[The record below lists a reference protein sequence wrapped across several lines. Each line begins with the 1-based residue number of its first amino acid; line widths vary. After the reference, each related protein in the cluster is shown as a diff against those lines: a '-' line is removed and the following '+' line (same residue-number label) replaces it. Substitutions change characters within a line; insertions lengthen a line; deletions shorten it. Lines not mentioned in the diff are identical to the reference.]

1 MHNWHCHSLAKLTSP
16 TNVTVVL
23 HCVRLACGRAIP
35 EYVVPR
41 INVCVSQMREFMR
54 FIKCTQGL
62 NVNNTSQN
70 LAQASKGSSQG
81 RSNYND

>member
-54 FIKCTQGL
+54 FIKCTQG
-62 NVNNTSQN
+62 
-70 LAQASKGSSQG
+70 QAGC
-81 RSNYND
+81 RFFFIFHFFSNRFNDG